1 MLRSEPPSI
10 VELAPGQQFV
20 DHAGHFPCCQHQRPL
35 VWMVGGF
42 AALVD
47 VECFEL
53 RVEHTNPVDRF
64 D

>member
-1 MLRSEPPSI
+1 
-10 VELAPGQQFV
+10 
-20 DHAGHFPCCQHQRPL
+20 